1 MSNGFRAFVFIAAFA
16 ILSLAGGTAVHGQP
30 LAVVRVIGPAND
42 GYTPVFTG
50 VKLGIFKKYG
60 LDVQPSIVANGA
72 AAAAALSGGGADVAF
87 TNSLVVIQAHAHN
100 IPLQYLVPG
109 GLTTP
114 QTGLSKILVLK
125 DSPMTRAADLNGKV
139 MASPSLHDVN
149 SAIFLA
155 WIDKNGGDSKSLRQI
170 ELPPATTV
178 AVLQEHRAD
187 AVMLVEPNASQAL
200 ASGVLREFANPY
212 TVLSGPVN
220 SAGYAVLKPATDAN
234 RDVYARFAQAMHEA
248 CDYVN
253 AHQEDTVDIVA
264 GFTGAT
270 PDAIRRSRRQQYP
283 EYLEARM
290 LQPLID
296 IGAKYGLIEKAFPA
310 AEIINSAAVKPR

>member
-1 MSNGFRAFVFIAAFA
+1 MAWSPRAVVFALAIAL
-16 ILSLAGGTAVHGQP
+16 LSVASGAPVRGQGLAT
-30 LAVVRVIGPAND
+30 VRVIGPAND
-42 GYTPVFTG
+42 GYTPVFVG

-60 LDVQPSIVANGA
+60 LDVQPTIVANGA

-114 QTGLSKILVLK
+114 QTGLSRILVLK

-139 MASPSLHDVN
+139 MASPALHDVN

-155 WIDKNGGDSKSLRQI
+155 WIDKNGGDAKSLRQI
-170 ELPPATTV
+170 ELPPSAAV
-178 AVLQEHRAD
+178 AFLQEHRAD

-200 ASGVLREFANPY
+200 SAGTLREFANPY

-220 SAGYAVLKPATDAN
+220 SAGYAVLKPAADAN

-248 CDYVN
+248 CEYVN

-270 PDAIRRSRRQQYP
+270 PDAIRHSRRQTYP
-283 EYLEARM
+283 DYLEARM

-296 IGAKYGLIEKAFPA
+296 IGAKYGLIDKAFPA
-310 AEIINSAAVKPR
+310 ADIINSASVKAR